1 MPPIVY
7 LDGAYVDRSEA
18 LVSVWDHGFLYGDGV
33 FEGIRA
39 YNGRVF
45 KLREHLV
52 RLYNSARSL
61 MITIPVTIDEMEK
74 AVLETCR
81 KNGFVDAYIRLVIS
95 RGVGDLGID
104 PRKCT
109 GHATVVI
116 IADRIALYPPETYEV
131 GLKIVTAA
139 TRKNSNDAF
148 SAQVKSLNYLNN
160 ILAKLEAIHA
170 GVFEAVMVNRDGYIT
185 ECTTENIF
193 IVAKGELHTPP
204 VHVGILKGIT
214 RDTVMELAEKRGIKV
229 RELPFT
235 AHDVYVAEECFVT
248 GTGAEIIPVVG
259 IDGRTIG
266 SGKPGLMTAQLL
278 ADYRA
283 LTSQEGTAI

>member
-1 MPPIVY
+1 MPPIVF
-7 LDGAYVDRSEA
+7 LDGKYVDKSEA
-18 LVSVWDHGFLYGDGV
+18 KVSVWDHGFLYGDGV

-39 YNGRVF
+39 YNGRIF
-45 KLREHLV
+45 RLHEHIV
-52 RLYNSARSL
+52 RLYDSARSL
-61 MITIPVTIDEMEK
+61 MITIPLTIGEMEA

-109 GHATVVI
+109 NHATVVI
-116 IADRIALYPPETYEV
+116 IADRIALYPPETYEI

-148 SAQVKSLNYLNN
+148 SAQIKSLNYLNN
-160 ILAKLEAIHA
+160 ILAKIEAIHA
-170 GVFEAVMVNRDGYIT
+170 GVFEALMVNRDGYVT

-193 IVAKGELHTPP
+193 IAAKGELLTPP

-214 RDTVMELAEKRGIKV
+214 RDTVMELAEKRGIAV
-229 RELPFT
+229 REVPFT
-235 AHDVYVAEECFVT
+235 PHDIYVADECFVT
-248 GTGAEIIPVVG
+248 GTGAEIIPVVAA
-259 IDGRTIG
+259 DGREIG
-266 SGKPGLMTAQLL
+266 NGKPGKMTVQLL

-283 LTSQEGTAI
+283 LTSREGTPI